1 MSRPAAL
8 MALTLVALPDAA
20 GATGGWTV
28 VGKKDGIIVT
38 TREVNGR
45 DFPTFRG
52 VGVIQG
58 NLFQVLAVLSD
69 IRRHPEWLER
79 ARDVRLVRKINELEH
94 VVYGRTDAPWPVSD
108 RDAVYRSRTH
118 VDLPRRTVTI
128 RFWATRDR
136 RVPRRDGVVRME
148 RLRGHYR
155 FIALDQ
161 HKTRVTYQVDAD
173 PGGLLPTWLATRA
186 TRWLPLRTL
195 QGLRRQVKRT
205 NGWYEARIR
214 RWKAGNY

>member
-8 MALTLVALPDAA
+8 LALTAVALPGTA
-20 GATGGWTV
+20 GAASGWTV
-28 VGKKDGIIVT
+28 VGQEDGITVT
-38 TREVNGR
+38 TREVAGR

-52 VGVIQG
+52 VGVVHA

-69 IRRHPEWLER
+69 IKRHPEWLER
-79 ARDVRLVRKINELEH
+79 AKDVRLVRKINELEH

-118 VDLPRRTVTI
+118 VDLARKTVTI
-128 RFWATRDR
+128 RFWAARDR
-136 RVPRRDGVVRME
+136 RVPRREGVVRME
-148 RLRGHYR
+148 QLRGHYR

-161 HKTRVTYQVDAD
+161 RRTRVTYQVDAD

-195 QGLRRQVKRT
+195 QGLRRQVRRT
-205 NGWYEARIR
+205 RGWYEARIK
-214 RWKAGNY
+214 RWRAGDY